1 VYDRAYRRAALI
13 RRKKQV
19 RRYLTYWYWF
29 RLDARTIG
37 KMASSRGMRTCS
49 DCKNP
54 RREFGIPTPQET
66 RVAEAYEAQ
75 IRELATAFETQAQE
89 LTPEQEVL
97 YDDGYFG
104 SLEKEERA

>member
-19 RRYLTYWYWF
+19 RRYLAYWGWR

-37 KMASSRGMRTCS
+37 KMASSRGIRMCS

-54 RREFGIPTPQET
+54 RREFGIPTPQEV
-66 RVAEAYEAQ
+66 RLAEAFEAQ
-75 IRELATAFETQAQE
+75 VWE
-89 LTPEQEVL
+89 LTPEQEAL
-97 YDDGYFG
+97 YDDEYFG
-104 SLEKEERA
+104 ALEKEERA

>member
-19 RRYLTYWYWF
+19 RRYLARWRWP
-29 RLDARTIG
+29 LDARTIG
-37 KMASSRGMRTCS
+37 KWASVRGKCS
-49 DCKNP
+49 CAMCANP
-54 RREFGIPTPQET
+54 RRRGELPTQE
-66 RVAEAYEAQ
+66 RRAGEAYEAQ